1 MGRNDP
7 NRLLGV
13 IWDMDGVLVDTG
25 ALHYRAWEQVLGQ
38 EGIYFSPQEF
48 RRTFGMHNAS
58 ILEMLLG
65 GPPDPATLRRISER
79 KEALFRHLI
88 RGQAAPMPG
97 VLDWLRRLQQRR
109 VPQAVASGAPPE
121 NIEFLVDELGI
132 RGYFSALVSSQG
144 MPGKPDPAVFLE
156 AARRIGVAASHCVVV
171 EDGLPGLE
179 AARRAGM
186 RSIAVTTT
194 HPASALQ
201 AADRV
206 VDRLDELSQDG
217 FDFWPGPAALAAQ

>member
-1 MGRNDP
+1 MFMGRKGNP
-7 NRLLGV
+7 AAFGV

-25 ALHYRAWEQVLGQ
+25 DLHYRAWEQVLSE
-38 EGIYFSPQEF
+38 EGIYFSPSEF

-65 GPPDPATLRRISER
+65 KPPDLATLWRIGDR
-79 KEALFRHLI
+79 KEALFRDFI

-97 VLDWLRRLQQRR
+97 VLLWLVRLHQRG

-132 RGYFSALVSSQG
+132 RAYFSALVSSEG
-144 MPGKPDPAVFLE
+144 MPGKPDPAVFL
-156 AARRIGVAASHCVVV
+156 AAAGRIGVPAQRCVVV
-171 EDGLPGLE
+171 EDGLPGLD

-186 RSIAVTTT
+186 RCIGVTTT

-206 VDRLDELSQDG
+206 VESLEELPEDG
-217 FDFWPGPAALAAQ
+217 FDF

>member
-1 MGRNDP
+1 
-7 NRLLGV
+7 
-13 IWDMDGVLVDTG
+13 MDGVLVDTG
-25 ALHYRAWEQVLGQ
+25 EMHYRAWEQILGA
-38 EGIYFSPQEF
+38 EGITFSPDEF

-65 GPPDPATLRRISER
+65 EPPDATTLARISDR
-79 KEALFRHLI
+79 KEALFRGFI
-88 RGQAAPMPG
+88 RGQAAPMAG
-97 VLDWLRRLQQRR
+97 VLDWLARLQQRG

-156 AARRIGVAASHCVVV
+156 AARRIGVPAQRCVVV
-171 EDGLPGLE
+171 EDGLPGLD

-186 RSIAVTTT
+186 HCIGVTTT

-206 VDRLDELSQDG
+206 VEKLDTLPEDG
-217 FDFWPGPAALAAQ
+217 FDF

>member
-1 MGRNDP
+1 MARNDCSET
-7 NRLLGV
+7 LGV

-25 ALHYRAWEQVLGQ
+25 DLHYHAWEQVLGE
-38 EGIYFSPQEF
+38 EGLFFSPDQF

-65 GPPDPATLRRISER
+65 EPPDSATLARISER
-79 KEALFRHLI
+79 KEALFRGFI
-88 RGQAAPMPG
+88 RGQATPMPG
-97 VLDWLRRLQQRR
+97 VLGWLSRLQQRG
-109 VPQAVASGAPPE
+109 VLQAVASGAPPV

-132 RGYFSALVSSQG
+132 RSFFSALVSSEG

-156 AARRIGVAASHCVVV
+156 AARRLGLPARRCVVV

-186 RSIAVTTT
+186 RCIAVTTT

-206 VDRLDELSQDG
+206 VGTLDELPEDG
-217 FDFWPGPAALAAQ
+217 FDLRP